1 MPEHSY
7 YQQIMDTVERKLA
20 AFEASEKRVH
30 VAVAPQTAELIN
42 IGRFLNNLLK
52 VSVAAE
58 LEAKRHLAQT
68 TNDLTLRTGH
78 LTSALQILAENHL
91 LDDFQT
97 RANAN
102 NPDGPLV
109 LDLRGL
115 TAEQRD
121 SLAIR
126 EST

>member
-30 VAVAPQTAELIN
+30 VAVAPQTAELID